1 MKKPSFPMTKKFL
14 LAEVTLAV
22 LYSVFTSLAGPLPSG
37 DSPAKRAV
45 LPAPDPDNGGLKLT
59 TGFGALTVADGLGTA
74 RHIAVDENGTVFVKL
89 NKLKDGKGI
98 VELQDTNGDG
108 KADKTV
114 TFGNYAGT
122 GMAIYNGYLYASSDT
137 SVYRYKMTNGVVD
150 PATPPEPIVVGLTLQ
165 RQHASKPLAFSPS
178 GKLYVTFGA
187 PSNACQERDRVK
199 GSKGMDPC
207 PILEQYGGIWEFDAN
222 KPNQKQSDGTR
233 YATGIRNAVAIDW
246 NTASN
251 TLYAL
256 QHGRDNLNN
265 WGGKFTDE
273 VSAELP
279 SEEFLMVKKGSD
291 FGWPYCYNDHE
302 QNKKVLAPEY
312 GGDGSKIDRCEGK
325 DKPIMAFPGHWA
337 PNDVLFYTGN
347 QFPAKY
353 KNGAFICFHG
363 SWNRAP
369 MKQGGYF
376 VAFVPFGKD
385 GKPSGQYE
393 VFAEN
398 FAGVAEQGKPGT
410 NANAGKL
417 DLTSP
422 GQAQHRPMG
431 LAQGP
436 DGSLYITD
444 SVKGKVWRVMYT
456 AKK

>member
-1 MKKPSFPMTKKFL
+1 MKKRFL
-14 LAEVTLAV
+14 LKTRNFLMAEVAV
-22 LYSVFTSLAGPLPSG
+22 VLLLSAFSSITGVFSSRNSAI
-37 DSPAKRAV
+37 

-59 TGFGALTVADGLGTA
+59 TGFGALTVAEELGSA
-74 RHIAVDENGTVFVKL
+74 RHIAVDAKGTIFVKL

-108 KADKTV
+108 KTDKT
-114 TFGNYAGT
+114 TLFGNYAGT

-137 SVYRYKMTNGVVD
+137 SVYRYKLSNGTVD
-150 PATPPEPIVVGLTLQ
+150 PAAQPEPIVVGLTLQ
-165 RQHASKPLAFSPS
+165 RQHASKPLAFSPA

-187 PSNACQERDRVK
+187 PSNACQEKDRQP
-199 GSKGMDPC
+199 GSKGQDPC
-207 PILEQYGGIWEFDAN
+207 PILENYGGIWEFDAN
-222 KPNQKQSDGTR
+222 KPNQKQSDGSR

-265 WGGKFTDE
+265 WGGKFTNE

-302 QNKKVLAPEY
+302 QNKKMLAPEY
-312 GGDGSKIDRCEGK
+312 GGDGTRIDRCAGK
-325 DKPIMAFPGHWA
+325 EKPIMAFPGHWA

-353 KNGAFICFHG
+353 RNGAFICFHG

-369 MKQGGYF
+369 LKQGGYF

-385 GKPSGQYE
+385 GKPAGNFE

-410 NANAGKL
+410 HVNAGKL
-417 DLTSP
+417 DLASP
-422 GQAQHRPMG
+422 GDAKHRPMG

-444 SVKGKVWRVMYT
+444 SVKGKIWRVMYT
-456 AKK
+456 ARK

>member
-1 MKKPSFPMTKKFL
+1 MKKPVILKTRVWL
-14 LAEVTLAV
+14 LAEL
-22 LYSVFTSLAGPLPSG
+22 SVAILLWAFTSKKDEFSRISWAGKT
-37 DSPAKRAV
+37 AF
-45 LPAPDPDNGGLKLT
+45 PAPDPDNGGLKLI
-59 TGFGALTVADGLGTA
+59 TGFGALTVADNLGQA
-74 RHIAVDENGTVFVKL
+74 RHISVDPKGTIFVKL
-89 NKLKDGKGI
+89 NRLKDGKGI

-108 KADKTV
+108 KADKTI

-122 GMAIYNGYLYASSDT
+122 GMAIFNGYLYASSDT
-137 SVYRYKMTNGVVD
+137 SVYRYKMTNGMVD
-150 PATPPEPIVVGLTLQ
+150 PETKPEPIVVGLTLQ
-165 RQHASKPLAFSPS
+165 RQHASKPLAFSPA
-178 GKLYVTFGA
+178 GKMYVTFGA
-187 PSNACQERDRVK
+187 PSNACQEKDRQP
-199 GSKGMDPC
+199 GSKGQDPC
-207 PILEQYGGIWEFDAN
+207 PILENYGGIWEFDAN
-222 KPNQKQSDGTR
+222 KLNQKQSDGIR
-233 YATGIRNAVAIDW
+233 YATGIRNAVALDW

-251 TLYAL
+251 ALYAL

-302 QNKKVLAPEY
+302 QNKKLLAPEY
-312 GGDGSKIDRCEGK
+312 GGDGTKVDRCAGK

-369 MKQGGYF
+369 LQQGGYF
-376 VAFVPFGKD
+376 VAFVPFGSD
-385 GKPSGQYE
+385 GKPSGNYE

-398 FAGVAEQGKPGT
+398 FAGVAELGKPGT
-410 NANAGKL
+410 AANAGKL
-417 DLTSP
+417 ELASP
-422 GQAQHRPMG
+422 GDAKHRPMG